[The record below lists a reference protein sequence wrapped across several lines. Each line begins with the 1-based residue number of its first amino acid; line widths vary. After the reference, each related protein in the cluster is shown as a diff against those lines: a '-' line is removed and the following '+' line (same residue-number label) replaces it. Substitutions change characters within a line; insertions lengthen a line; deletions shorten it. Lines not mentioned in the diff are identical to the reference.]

1 MTTAA
6 RHVIRTESGS
16 VYLVERDEDG
26 GWWVTA
32 RNVANPTSQELGGRR
47 YPIAPPTPWP
57 PIVGY
62 PIVLAAAPD
71 LAENDPDVLPGGGKW
86 TSRVVSV
93 RTDCE
98 RDDG

>member
-1 MTTAA
+1 MSAA

-16 VYLVERDEDG
+16 VYLVERDADG
-26 GWWVTA
+26 GWWVSA
-32 RNVANPTSQELGGRR
+32 RNVANPASQELPGRR

-71 LAENDPDVLPGGGKW
+71 LPENDPDVLPGGGKW

-93 RTDCE
+93 RTDGE
-98 RDDG
+98 RVEG

>member
-1 MTTAA
+1 MTA
-6 RHVIRTESGS
+6 RHIIRTESGS
-16 VYLVERDEDG
+16 VYLVEHDGED

-47 YPIAPPTPWP
+47 YPIAAPTPWP

-71 LAENDPDVLPGGGKW
+71 LPANDPDTLPGGGKW

-93 RTDCE
+93 RE
-98 RDDG
+98 ASEQHES